1 MPTMRGFVERLE
13 VGRGGLAVA
22 SLLHEDGSRADY
34 LLPDL
39 DADPERFNERLSKL
53 GLLRDAMSR
62 AEPVEVEFEA
72 GKEGGA
78 RLIERVVRVTRDM
91 LDANGETQR
100 HVVFVV
106 GVGVLAD
113 NRGAARAESGDLA
126 HVVGMT
132 ADGGLTTYLLDLQNP
147 ERAVA
152 TALLQL
158 LREAQQSGQTVTLTV
173 DAKRQR
179 IVGVEAG
186 GAVVAW
192 QPGAGGTLDGFVESV
207 VVAPGLA
214 PLGNLAMVEFTTAPP
229 FSSVGNVVPLLPFTP
244 GLRRLL
250 VVQGSAE
257 YELFVAGLRDSLRM
271 RVLLG
276 PELGRQAGQTENP
289 PKLNTANTGAS
300 AAAPAAPAAVP
311 KALRAP
317 LDRMFAA
324 AAGKEG
330 EPKEDSPCLVRATQ
344 LIAALASA
352 SRPVWISIARNS
364 LDLGPDGDQC
374 TEGLPSSDLTPQSLR
389 DLHLPYTAEWVG
401 WGCFNHGVYRLQFE
415 LGVDFELF
423 IDDKPVCL
431 HASEDGKQQFA
442 HACLHDEHEVRVVLT
457 RWTCAQVFRM
467 DVYRI
472 R

>member
-1 MPTMRGFVERLE
+1 
-13 VGRGGLAVA
+13 
-22 SLLHEDGSRADY
+22 
-34 LLPDL
+34 
-39 DADPERFNERLSKL
+39 
-53 GLLRDAMSR
+53 
-62 AEPVEVEFEA
+62 
-72 GKEGGA
+72 
-78 RLIERVVRVTRDM
+78 
-91 LDANGETQR
+91 
-100 HVVFVV
+100 
-106 GVGVLAD
+106 
-113 NRGAARAESGDLA
+113 
-126 HVVGMT
+126 
-132 ADGGLTTYLLDLQNP
+132 
-147 ERAVA
+147 
-152 TALLQL
+152 
-158 LREAQQSGQTVTLTV
+158 
-173 DAKRQR
+173 
-179 IVGVEAG
+179 
-186 GAVVAW
+186 
-192 QPGAGGTLDGFVESV
+192 
-207 VVAPGLA
+207 
-214 PLGNLAMVEFTTAPP
+214 
-229 FSSVGNVVPLLPFTP
+229 VVPLLPFTP

-276 PELGRQAGQTENP
+276 PELGRQTGGGPENP
-289 PKLNTANTGAS
+289 QQPPKDGPATGPMVS
-300 AAAPAAPAAVP
+300 P

-317 LDRMFAA
+317 LDRLFAA
-324 AAGKEG
+324 ATGKEG

-364 LDLGPDGDQC
+364 LDLGPEGDQC

-423 IDDKPVCL
+423 IDDKPLCL